1 MDRVIFGEKIGS
13 STFCAD
19 SEKQSPM
26 RSKIVLNE
34 ELNRGKRPLFGAAE
48 QQVISRRQ
56 SLNSRHEQTLTFLL
70 PAHMK
75 KSNKSTNTVKPSQLI
90 IKGPTRELK
99 KFYKTSYRHDRK
111 MLLPPFFI
119 IFYALLAKIYTILCQ
134 VIIKGTAENFK
145 N

>member
-56 SLNSRHEQTLTFLL
+56 SLNSRDEQTPTSS
-70 PAHMK
+70 PRPHQK
-75 KSNKSTNTVKPSQLI
+75 
-90 IKGPTRELK
+90 IKQK
-99 KFYKTSYRHDRK
+99 
-111 MLLPPFFI
+111 
-119 IFYALLAKIYTILCQ
+119 C
-134 VIIKGTAENFK
+134 
-145 N
+145 